1 MITLDTL
8 LFKEEVQIKGLSY
21 IFECSNLTL
30 GHTTMWTPS
39 SASEVFKHCEKSLP
53 IRRKKISVIN
63 LPRPL
68 LFVLEFAKLL
78 VSPKM
83 KSRIFLN
90 EKIEDFPNVP
100 KTQWDE
106 ITKSWISEIEA
117 QKSNLESLDQIKI
130 VKKSKEPEKSIFPF
144 WR

>member
-39 SASEVFKHCEKSLP
+39 SASEVFKQCEKSLP

-68 LFVLEFAKLL
+68 LFVLEFAKYL

-117 QKSNLESLDQIKI
+117 QKSNLETLDQIKI
-130 VKKSKEPEKSIFPF
+130 VKKSKESEKSMFSF